1 MLSLLSEAGLGKNCE
16 AACGHWDG
24 CGQTGGVLKGWK
36 SRKARQLL
44 SLTRASGVLV
54 LLFLLARSKSP
65 SEKGHR
71 ALNAAKVI
79 L

>member
-1 MLSLLSEAGLGKNCE
+1 MEKQESQSSKE
-16 AACGHWDG
+16 
-24 CGQTGGVLKGWK
+24 T
-36 SRKARQLL
+36 LL
-44 SLTRASGVLV
+44 SLTGASGVLV